1 MELSKLS
8 YVELLTLKR
17 QVDVELLFKK
27 ETKVETKKLLKI
39 YAIELVN
46 YIKSNTGVDISQK
59 NRKHLYVFSRYVVS
73 KHLYEKGM
81 LLSEI
86 GNVFNLDHTSIIHGN
101 NTYAELL
108 ETEFETFMA
117 VKGKIDKLIKDF
129 NDKETT
135 KADTGNVQAE
145 CGEVA

>member
-27 ETKVETKKLLKI
+27 ETKVETKELLKI

-86 GNVFNLDHTSIIHGN
+86 GSVFNLDHTSIIHGN

-135 KADTGNVQAE
+135 KVNTGNVPIE